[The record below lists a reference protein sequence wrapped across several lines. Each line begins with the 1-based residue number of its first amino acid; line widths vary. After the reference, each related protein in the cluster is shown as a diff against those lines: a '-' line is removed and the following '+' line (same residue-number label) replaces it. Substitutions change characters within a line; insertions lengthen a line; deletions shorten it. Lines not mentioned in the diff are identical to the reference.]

1 MSGINVSAIE
11 REMANIWREEAVGD
25 DEERPVTRARVLTLL
40 VYSDDESAGAELN
53 ETLDAV
59 TRVHPCRALVMTVNP
74 QAAAASASA
83 SVSASCNVQGPRSKQ
98 VSCEQVDFNA
108 TGEGVKEL
116 PSAVAQL
123 LAPDVPVFL
132 WWRSSKEVDDYNL
145 THLVSMADRV
155 IVDTSRSLNPR
166 EDVSRLARTLAENR
180 AGAAVTDFTW
190 QRLTPWREMFASF
203 YDNAD
208 YRPHLDRVDRV
219 AIEYVAGGRSR
230 DISPRAMLLA
240 CWLAERLGWQL
251 DADASSHD
259 GDDDRFV
266 FRTGG
271 REVVVQ
277 FTRVERPGLEGL
289 ISSVRLETSTAPTA
303 AFSVTRA
310 ERSRLAS
317 EAVLDGRVHASRL
330 LSYSSRTEAELL
342 ASELGIVVH
351 DRLYEA
357 AMAIAGQM
365 GAVGRS

>member
-1 MSGINVSAIE
+1 
-11 REMANIWREEAVGD
+11 
-25 DEERPVTRARVLTLL
+25 
-40 VYSDDESAGAELN
+40 
-53 ETLDAV
+53 
-59 TRVHPCRALVMTVNP
+59 MTVNP

-98 VSCEQVDFNA
+98 LSCEQVDFNA

-116 PSAVAQL
+116 PSAIAQL

-145 THLVSMADRV
+145 THFVSMADRA
-155 IVDTSRSLNPR
+155 IVDTSRSNNPR
-166 EDVSRLARTLAENR
+166 EDLTRLSKTLAENR
-180 AGAAVTDFTW
+180 AAAAVTDFTW

-203 YDNAD
+203 YDSAD
-208 YRPHLDRVDRV
+208 YRPYLDRVDRV
-219 AIEYVAGGRSR
+219 TIEYVGDGRTS

-266 FRTGG
+266 FRTDG
-271 REVVVQ
+271 REIVAQ
-277 FTRVERPGLEGL
+277 FARVERPGLEGL
-289 ISSVRLETSTAPTA
+289 ISSAKLEVSTAPTA
-303 AFSVTRA
+303 VFSVTRA
-310 ERSRLAS
+310 ERNRLAS
-317 EAVLDGRVHASRL
+317 EVDLDGKVQASRL
-330 LSYSSRTEAELL
+330 LAYRPRTEAELL
-342 ASELGIVVH
+342 AAELGIVVH

-365 GAVGRS
+365 GAVGRQ